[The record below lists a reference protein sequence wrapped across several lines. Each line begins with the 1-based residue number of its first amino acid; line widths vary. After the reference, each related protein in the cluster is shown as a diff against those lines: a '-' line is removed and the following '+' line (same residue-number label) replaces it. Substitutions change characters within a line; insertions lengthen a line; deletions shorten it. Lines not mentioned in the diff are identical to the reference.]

1 MIVVWTNPG
10 CGPCYA
16 LKAALKAGGVL
27 FDERSAAD
35 ADAATLADWRA
46 KGWSTPVVEHAGGAF
61 SGFDP
66 AKVRALR
73 DARR

>member
-1 MIVVWTNPG
+1 MIVVWTQPG

-16 LKAALKAGGVL
+16 LKAALKAGGVP
-27 FDERSAAD
+27 FDERDAASAD
-35 ADAATLADWRA
+35 ADTLAGWRA
-46 KGWSTPVVEHAGGAF
+46 KGWTTPVVEHPGGTF